1 MKEGNNGVRG
11 ILGEIGGKFRSSRS
25 FEGGSDEAR
34 LVGQVS

>member
-11 ILGEIGGKFRSSRS
+11 ILGEIGRKFRSNRS